1 MKKIFAGLLL
11 VIFAAGCAFFNV
23 DETVNNAKKLR
34 VGMTKA
40 EVLTIMGEPLKD
52 ESFHRPDLWYY
63 YYKCNWMD
71 GLYTEE
77 ECFPLV
83 FKEGKLIGWGNRF
96 YSAWRLENRDRVP
109 NVKLPAEANTG
120 DVKSAAGVK

>member
-1 MKKIFAGLLL
+1 MKKFFVAGVLTMLL
-11 VIFAAGCAFFNV
+11 AAGCAFSTIEKNM
-23 DETVNNAKKLR
+23 DNAKKLR

-40 EVLTIMGEPLKD
+40 EVLTVMGEPLKN

-63 YYKCNWMD
+63 YFDCNWMD

-83 FKEGKLIGWGNRF
+83 FKDGKLIGWGNRF
-96 YSAWRLENRDRVP
+96 YSQWRLENRDRVP
-109 NVKLPAEANTG
+109 NVELPAEANTG
-120 DVKSAAGVK
+120 DGVKK

>member
-1 MKKIFAGLLL
+1 MKKIFAGMFL
-11 VIFAAGCAFFNV
+11 VFFAAGCAFFNV

-83 FKEGKLIGWGNRF
+83 FKEGKLIGWGNKF
-96 YSAWRLENRDRVP
+96 YAAWRLENRDRIP
-109 NVKLPAEANTG
+109 NVELPKEANTG
-120 DVKSAAGVK
+120 SAGGAK

>member
-1 MKKIFAGLLL
+1 MKKFFTCMLLL
-11 VIFAAGCAFFNV
+11 LLAAGCAFFNV

-77 ECFPLV
+77 VGSCCMSLLRSPSTL
-83 FKEGKLIGWGNRF
+83 GLLPTAPSTSTAPGMF
-96 YSAWRLENRDRVP
+96 YSCGATRCEPSSV
-109 NVKLPAEANTG
+109 
-120 DVKSAAGVK
+120 

>member
-1 MKKIFAGLLL
+1 MKKVLVSGLLTIL
-11 VIFAAGCAFFNV
+11 LAGCAFFNV
-23 DETVNNAKKLR
+23 GETMENATKLR

-40 EVLTIMGEPLKD
+40 EVLAVMGEPLKD

-63 YYKCNWMD
+63 YFDCNWMD

-83 FKEGKLIGWGNRF
+83 FKEGKLVGWGNRF
-96 YSAWRLENRDRVP
+96 YASYRLENRDRVP
-109 NVKLPAEANTG
+109 NVELPASANIG
-120 DVKSAAGVK
+120 DAPAEVEKK